1 MIHAKNRVAQ
11 EIARETM
18 RALHGLIR
26 AGMSEAE
33 IRRVAEAEMVARAS
47 NGWWYHGIGALVLL
61 GKRSVESMPGRQY
74 VASDENCVAEND
86 VITIDLA
93 PTVDGYWGDYARTI
107 FVENG
112 LVAPPDAPR
121 SAAYRQG
128 LDVELHLHQVLVEI
142 ARPEMTYEDVY
153 RRMNVEI
160 ARLGFENLDV
170 HGNLGH
176 SVEMDERERIYL
188 EQGST
193 RSFAEVGKAF
203 TFEPHIRV
211 PGTGEGFKRE
221 DIYYFD
227 ASSALRRL

>member
-1 MIHAKNRVAQ
+1 
-11 EIARETM
+11 
-18 RALHGLIR
+18 
-26 AGMSEAE
+26 
-33 IRRVAEAEMVARAS
+33 
-47 NGWWYHGIGALVLL
+47 
-61 GKRSVESMPGRQY
+61 
-74 VASDENCVAEND
+74 
-86 VITIDLA
+86 
-93 PTVDGYWGDYARTI
+93 
-107 FVENG
+107 
-112 LVAPPDAPR
+112 
-121 SAAYRQG
+121 
-128 LDVELHLHQVLVEI
+128 
-142 ARPEMTYEDVY
+142 
-153 RRMNVEI
+153 MNVEI